1 MIGLPGA
8 SAGYAETAH
17 ATALVATFFISVSTH
32 RMQDTT
38 QARPHIIIVGAGFGG
53 LEAAKKLAC
62 EDVSVTMIDRTNYH
76 LFQPLLYQVA
86 TAALSPAD
94 IAAPVRAVLS
104 KCRNVEV
111 ILAEVESV
119 DVEARKVK
127 IRDLEIDYDYLILA
141 TGARHSYFGHNEWEK
156 LAPGLKSLED
166 AIELRRRILLAFEY
180 AEKITD
186 DAARRAAMNF
196 VVIGGGPTGV
206 EMAGAIAEISRYTL
220 ARDFRHIDPSQA
232 RVILIEGERRL
243 LAPYPEDLSESARK
257 QLVDLGVEVRTGAR
271 ATNLTEAGVQ
281 VDGEFIPCGVKIW
294 AAGNNASFVGKT
306 LGAPV
311 DRVGRVIVNE
321 DLTIPGHPEIQVI
334 GDLANFSHQTGAP
347 LPGVSP
353 VAMQQGRHAAR
364 NVLRM
369 IRGQTPKRFRYFDK
383 GSMATIGRNK
393 AVADLKLVHLS
404 GLPAWLAWLFVHIV
418 FLVGFRNR
426 LLVLFQ
432 WAWAY
437 LTFDK
442 GARLITRNFQ
452 SEQRP
457 PA

>member
-1 MIGLPGA
+1 MNSKPR
-8 SAGYAETAH
+8 
-17 ATALVATFFISVSTH
+17 V
-32 RMQDTT
+32 
-38 QARPHIIIVGAGFGG
+38 IIVGSGFGG

-62 EDVSVTMIDRTNYH
+62 KDVHVTVIDRTNYH

-111 ILAEVESV
+111 ILAEVQSV
-119 DVEARKVK
+119 DVDAKKVK
-127 IRDLEIDYDYLILA
+127 TVDLDIDYDYLILA
-141 TGARHSYFGHNEWEK
+141 TGARHSYFGHDEWEK

-186 DAARRAAMNF
+186 EAARRAALNF
-196 VVIGGGPTGV
+196 VIIGGGPTGV
-206 EMAGAIAEISRYTL
+206 EMAGAIAEISRHTL
-220 ARDFRHIDPSQA
+220 AKDFRHIDPSEA
-232 RVILIEGERRL
+232 RVVLIEGEPRL
-243 LAPYPEDLSESARK
+243 LAAYPEDLSASARK
-257 QLVDLGVEVRTGAR
+257 QLEDLGVEVRTGAR
-271 ATNLTEAGVQ
+271 ATNLSEAGVQ
-281 VDGEFIPCGVKIW
+281 VNGEFIPCRVKIW

-311 DRVGRVIVNE
+311 DRVGRVIVND
-321 DLTIPGHPEIQVI
+321 DLTIPGHPEVQVI
-334 GDLANFSHQTGAP
+334 GDLANFPHQTGKP
-347 LPGVSP
+347 LPGISP

-364 NVLRM
+364 NVLAMTHGRKP
-369 IRGQTPKRFRYFDK
+369 QRFRYWDK
-383 GSMATIGRNK
+383 GTMATIGRNK
-393 AVADLKLVHLS
+393 AVADLRFMHLS

-426 LLVLFQ
+426 LVVLFQ

>member
-1 MIGLPGA
+1 MNSKPR
-8 SAGYAETAH
+8 
-17 ATALVATFFISVSTH
+17 V
-32 RMQDTT
+32 
-38 QARPHIIIVGAGFGG
+38 IIVGAGFGG

-62 EDVSVTMIDRTNYH
+62 KNVRVTVIDRTNYY

-94 IAAPVRAVLS
+94 IAAPIRAVLS
-104 KCRNVEV
+104 KCSNVEV

-119 DVEARKVK
+119 DVEAKKVK
-127 IRDLEIDYDYLILA
+127 TVDLEIDYDYLILA

-186 DAARRAAMNF
+186 EAARRAAMNF
-196 VVIGGGPTGV
+196 VIIGGGPTGV
-206 EMAGAIAEISRYTL
+206 EMAGAIAEISRHTL
-220 ARDFRHIDPSQA
+220 AKDFRHINPSEA
-232 RVILIEGERRL
+232 RVILIEGEPRL
-243 LAPYPEDLSESARK
+243 LAAYPEDLSASARK
-257 QLVDLGVEVRTGAR
+257 QLMDLGVEVRTGAR
-271 ATNLTEAGVQ
+271 ATKLSEAGVQ
-281 VDGEFIPCGVKIW
+281 VNGEFIPCRVKIW

-311 DRVGRVIVNE
+311 DRVGRVIVND
-321 DLTIPGHPEIQVI
+321 DLTIPGHPEVQVI
-334 GDLANFSHQTGAP
+334 GDLANFPHQTGQP
-347 LPGVSP
+347 LPGISP
-353 VAMQQGRHAAR
+353 VAMQEGRHAAR
-364 NVLRM
+364 NILAM
-369 IRGQTPKRFRYFDK
+369 IQGRKPQPFRYWDK
-383 GSMATIGRNK
+383 GTMATIGRNK
-393 AVADLKLVHLS
+393 AVADLRFMHLS
-404 GLPAWLAWLFVHIV
+404 GLPAWLAWLFVHII

>member
-1 MIGLPGA
+1 MNSKPR
-8 SAGYAETAH
+8 
-17 ATALVATFFISVSTH
+17 V
-32 RMQDTT
+32 
-38 QARPHIIIVGAGFGG
+38 IIVGSGFGG

-62 EDVSVTMIDRTNYH
+62 KDVHVTVIDRTNYH

-111 ILAEVESV
+111 ILAEVQSV
-119 DVEARKVK
+119 NVDAKKVK
-127 IRDLEIDYDYLILA
+127 TVDMEIDYDYLILA
-141 TGARHSYFGHNEWEK
+141 TGARHSYFGHDAWEK

-186 DAARRAAMNF
+186 EAARRAALNF
-196 VVIGGGPTGV
+196 VIIGGGPTGV
-206 EMAGAIAEISRYTL
+206 EMAGAIAEISRHTL
-220 ARDFRHIDPSQA
+220 AKDFRHIDPSQA
-232 RVILIEGERRL
+232 RVILIEGEPRL
-243 LAPYPEDLSESARK
+243 LAAYPEDLSASAKK
-257 QLVDLGVEVRTGAR
+257 QLEDLGVEVRTGTR
-271 ATNLTEAGVQ
+271 ATKLSEAGVQ
-281 VDGEFIPCGVKIW
+281 VNGEFIPCRVKIW
-294 AAGNNASFVGKT
+294 AAGNTASFVGKT
-306 LGAPV
+306 LGSPV
-311 DRVGRVIVNE
+311 DRVGRVIVND
-321 DLTIPGHPEIQVI
+321 DLTIPAHPEVQVI
-334 GDLANFSHQTGAP
+334 GDLANFSHQTGQP

-364 NVLRM
+364 NILAM
-369 IRGQTPKRFRYFDK
+369 IKGRRPQHFRYWDK

-393 AVADLKLVHLS
+393 AVADLNLVHLS
-404 GLPAWLAWLFVHIV
+404 GLPAWLVWLFVHII

-426 LLVLFQ
+426 LAVLFQ

-437 LTFDK
+437 FTFNK

-452 SEQRP
+452 AEQRP

>member
-1 MIGLPGA
+1 MKNG
-8 SAGYAETAH
+8 SAEKPR
-17 ATALVATFFISVSTH
+17 V
-32 RMQDTT
+32 
-38 QARPHIIIVGAGFGG
+38 IIVGSGFGG

-62 EDVSVTMIDRTNYH
+62 KNVQVTVIDRTNYH

-111 ILAEVESV
+111 ILAEVQSLDV
-119 DVEARKVK
+119 DAGK
-127 IRDLEIDYDYLILA
+127 IKTFDMEIDYDYLILA
-141 TGARHSYFGHNEWEK
+141 TGARHSYFGHDEWEK

-180 AEKITD
+180 AEKTTD
-186 DAARRAAMNF
+186 EAARRAAMNF
-196 VVIGGGPTGV
+196 VIIGGGPTGV

-220 ARDFRHIDPSQA
+220 ARDFRHIDPSEA
-232 RVILIEGERRL
+232 RVLLIEGEPRL
-243 LAPYPEDLSESARK
+243 LAAYPEDLSESARK
-257 QLVDLGVEVRTGAR
+257 QLADLGVEVRTGAR

-281 VDGEFIPCGVKIW
+281 VDGEFIPCRVKIW

-311 DRVGRVIVNE
+311 DRVGRVIVNA
-321 DLTIPGHPEIQVI
+321 DLTIPGHPEVQVI
-334 GDLANFSHQTGAP
+334 GDLANFSHQTGQP
-347 LPGVSP
+347 LPGISP

-364 NVLRM
+364 NILRV
-369 IRGQTPKRFRYFDK
+369 IRGQKPEPFRYFDK
-383 GSMATIGRNK
+383 GTMATIGRNK
-393 AVADLKLVHLS
+393 AVADLKFVHLS
-404 GLPAWLAWLFVHIV
+404 GLPAWLAWLFVHII

-426 LLVLFQ
+426 LLVLMQ

>member
-1 MIGLPGA
+1 MENTLTEKPQ
-8 SAGYAETAH
+8 
-17 ATALVATFFISVSTH
+17 VV
-32 RMQDTT
+32 
-38 QARPHIIIVGAGFGG
+38 IVGAGFGG

-62 EDVSVTMIDRTNYH
+62 EDVRVTVIDRTNYH

-111 ILAEVESV
+111 ILAEVQSV
-119 DVEARKVK
+119 DVDAKKVK
-127 IRDLEIDYDYLILA
+127 TLDLESDYDYLILA

-166 AIELRRRILLAFEY
+166 AIELRRRILMAFEY
-180 AEKITD
+180 AEKTTD
-186 DAARRAAMNF
+186 EAARRAAMNF
-196 VVIGGGPTGV
+196 VIIGGGPTGV

-220 ARDFRHIDPSQA
+220 ARDFRHIDPSEA
-232 RVILIEGERRL
+232 RVILIEGEPRL
-243 LAPYPEDLSESARK
+243 LAAYPEDLSASARK

-281 VDGEFIPCGVKIW
+281 VNGEFIPCRVKIW

-306 LGAPV
+306 LRAPV
-311 DRVGRVIVNE
+311 DRVGRVIVND
-321 DLTIPGHPEIQVI
+321 DLTIPGHPEVQVI
-334 GDLANFSHQTGAP
+334 GDLANFSHQTGQP
-347 LPGVSP
+347 LPGISP

-364 NVLRM
+364 NILRM
-369 IRGQTPKRFRYFDK
+369 IRGQNPEPFHYFDK
-383 GSMATIGRNK
+383 GTMATIGRNR
-393 AVADLKLVHLS
+393 AVADLKFVHLS
-404 GLPAWLAWLFVHIV
+404 GLPAWLAWLFVHII

>member
-1 MIGLPGA
+1 MN
-8 SAGYAETAH
+8 SK
-17 ATALVATFFISVSTH
+17 
-32 RMQDTT
+32 
-38 QARPHIIIVGAGFGG
+38 PHVIIVGAGFGG

-62 EDVSVTMIDRTNYH
+62 TDVRVTVIDRTNYH

-94 IAAPVRAVLS
+94 IAAPVRAILS

-111 ILAEVESV
+111 ILAEVQSV
-119 DVEARKVK
+119 DVETKKVK
-127 IRDLEIDYDYLILA
+127 TVDLEIDYDYLIIA

-180 AEKITD
+180 AEKTPD
-186 DAARRAAMNF
+186 EAARRAAMNF
-196 VVIGGGPTGV
+196 VIIGGGPTGV
-206 EMAGAIAEISRYTL
+206 EMAGAIAEISRYTM
-220 ARDFRHIDPSQA
+220 ARDFRHINPSEA
-232 RVILIEGERRL
+232 RVILIEGEPRL
-243 LAPYPEDLSESARK
+243 LAAYPPDLSESARK
-257 QLVDLGVEVRTGAR
+257 QLADLGVEVRTSTR
-271 ATNLTEAGVQ
+271 ATNLTDAGVHIG
-281 VDGEFIPCGVKIW
+281 DEFIPCRVKIW

-306 LGAPV
+306 LGVPS
-311 DRVGRVIVNE
+311 DRAGRVIVND
-321 DLTIPGHPEIQVI
+321 DLTIPGRPEVQVI
-334 GDLANFSHQTGAP
+334 GDLANFPHQTGQP
-347 LPGVSP
+347 LPGISP

-364 NVLRM
+364 NVLAM
-369 IRGQTPKRFRYFDK
+369 IKGRKPQRFRYWDK
-383 GSMATIGRNK
+383 GTMATIGRNK
-393 AVADLKLVHLS
+393 AVADLKFVHLS

-426 LLVLFQ
+426 LLVLVQ

-452 SEQRP
+452 AEQRP

>member
-1 MIGLPGA
+1 MKKSRNQKPR
-8 SAGYAETAH
+8 
-17 ATALVATFFISVSTH
+17 V
-32 RMQDTT
+32 
-38 QARPHIIIVGAGFGG
+38 IIVGAGFGG
-53 LEAAKKLAC
+53 LEAAKKLARK
-62 EDVSVTMIDRTNYH
+62 DVQVTVIDRTNYH

-94 IAAPVRAVLS
+94 ISAPVRSVLS
-104 KCRNVEV
+104 KFKNVEV

-119 DVEARKVK
+119 DVAAKKVK
-127 IRDLEIDYDYLILA
+127 TPDLEFDYDYLILA

-166 AIELRRRILLAFEY
+166 AIELRRRILMAFEY
-180 AEKITD
+180 AEKTD
-186 DAARRAAMNF
+186 DEAARKAAMTF

-206 EMAGAIAEISRYTL
+206 EMAGAIAEISRHTL
-220 ARDFRHIDPSQA
+220 AKDFRHIDPSQA
-232 RVILIEGERRL
+232 RVILIEGDPRL
-243 LAPYPEDLSESARK
+243 LSAFPEDLSRSAQK
-257 QLVDLGVEVRTGAR
+257 QLADLGVDVRTNTR

-281 VDGEFIPCGVKIW
+281 IGDEFIPCRVKIW

-311 DRVGRVIVNE
+311 DRVGRTIVND
-321 DLTIPGHPEIQVI
+321 DLTIPDHPEVQVI
-334 GDLANFSHQTGAP
+334 GDLANFSHQNGEP

-364 NVLRM
+364 NVLAM
-369 IRGQTPKRFRYFDK
+369 IEGRKPQRFHYWDK
-383 GSMATIGRNK
+383 GTLATIGRNK
-393 AVADLKLVHLS
+393 AVANLRFVHLS
-404 GLPAWLAWLFVHIV
+404 GLPAWLAWLFVHIF

-426 LLVLFQ
+426 LLVFLQ
-432 WAWAY
+432 WAWSY

-452 SEQRP
+452 SEHRP
-457 PA
+457 PI